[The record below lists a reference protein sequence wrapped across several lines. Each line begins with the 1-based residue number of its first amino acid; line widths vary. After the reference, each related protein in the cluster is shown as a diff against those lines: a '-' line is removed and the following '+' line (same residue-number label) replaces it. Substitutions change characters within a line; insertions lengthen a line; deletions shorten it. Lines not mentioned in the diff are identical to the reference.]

1 MDLSVHNTVLL
12 HMWWNTL
19 IKFSKQIANTF
30 AKIISGYKGEFKT
43 LSNICNR
50 AFSAGRYLLQRRTK
64 NRAKHLR
71 WSFLQKKKSKT
82 KSRSLFL
89 EKLPSL
95 MFDKVLNM
103 LRIGFQR

>member
-71 WSFLQKKKSKT
+71 WSFLQKA

-95 MFDKVLNM
+95 VFDKVLTM